1 MINLLLCGNKKVF
14 DGALTELISITN
26 RTKESIN
33 CYIFTMDASRIKPE
47 YVPIENKQID
57 FLNKVIQKKN
67 KENKVTKVDVTNLY
81 EQEFLNCKNESA
93 YCTPYTLL
101 RLLADMVPNIPDKL
115 LYLDIDMMIGDD
127 LSKLYNIDVSEYEYA
142 AVKEKYG
149 SIFIRP
155 DYINAGMLLMNMKKI
170 KETKLLEKAR
180 NLIKSKKMLFADQDA
195 IFRSTSKKMLI
206 PRKYNEQS
214 KFNRKDTVVC
224 HFCKRMLW
232 FPYPHTENYKQWNV
246 EQVHTVLKCHAFD
259 EDLEEYL
266 KLKKEYEKVTSYLT
280 DIQRIDMQHELLMA
294 VASQMISLKNIP
306 NLTEVIS
313 IVSDNME
320 TSLTAEN
327 MLYYAKEFLKLDS
340 ENIKFYT
347 MPGDTGGN
355 VFGASY
361 VFCDI
366 DAWLDMVNECLN
378 PWEAQVTTENVNIVT
393 YKDGNFYSTTGE
405 LSGGVS
411 SFLNYSS
418 SSTMGMANVYTY
430 TSSPS
435 TTNSGRKDDNE

>member
-47 YVPIENKQID
+47 YVPIENKQIE

-170 KETKLLEKAR
+170 KETGLLEKAR
-180 NLIKSKKMLFADQDA
+180 NLIKNKKLIFADQSA
-195 IFRSTSKKMLI
+195 IYYSTTSKKLL
-206 PRKYNEQS
+206 PRIYNEQS
-214 KFNRKDTVVC
+214 KFNKKDTVIC
-224 HFCKRMLW
+224 HFCKRLLW
-232 FPYPHTENYKQWNV
+232 KPYPHTENYKQWHI
-246 EQVHTVLKCHAFD
+246 EEVHKILKCHAFD
-259 EDLEEYL
+259 KDLEEYKEL
-266 KLKKEYEKVTSYLT
+266 KNKYEQKKEK
-280 DIQRIDMQHELLMA
+280 
-294 VASQMISLKNIP
+294 K
-306 NLTEVIS
+306 
-313 IVSDNME
+313 
-320 TSLTAEN
+320 
-327 MLYYAKEFLKLDS
+327 
-340 ENIKFYT
+340 
-347 MPGDTGGN
+347 
-355 VFGASY
+355 
-361 VFCDI
+361 
-366 DAWLDMVNECLN
+366 
-378 PWEAQVTTENVNIVT
+378 
-393 YKDGNFYSTTGE
+393 
-405 LSGGVS
+405 
-411 SFLNYSS
+411 
-418 SSTMGMANVYTY
+418 
-430 TSSPS
+430 
-435 TTNSGRKDDNE
+435 